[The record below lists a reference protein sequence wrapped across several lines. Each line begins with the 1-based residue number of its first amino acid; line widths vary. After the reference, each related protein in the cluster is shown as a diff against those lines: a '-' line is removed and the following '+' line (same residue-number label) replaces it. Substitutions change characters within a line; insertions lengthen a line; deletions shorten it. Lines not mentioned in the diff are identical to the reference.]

1 MENYGVNCKTHINIF
16 KANKKV
22 IILAV
27 LYNKTME
34 NMKNVLKCI
43 MIQVKNLK
51 SLNKT
56 HTKPK
61 ILNKYHA
68 KLKKITCIHMNL
80 DKHTN
85 IFR

>member
-1 MENYGVNCKTHINIF
+1 MGKIGKYHIKKSDITYINMENYGVNCKTHINIF

-22 IILAV
+22 IILAE
-27 LYNKTME
+27 LYNKTMK

-68 KLKKITCIHMNL
+68 KL
-80 DKHTN
+80 
-85 IFR
+85 